1 LTIWT
6 KCGES
11 LVADLRRK
19 GRSLLGAIEI
29 PHETN
34 MELELAL
41 DRKIPFVFDKQREKK
56 IYLIMRIW

>member
-1 LTIWT
+1 
-6 KCGES
+6 
-11 LVADLRRK
+11 
-19 GRSLLGAIEI
+19 
-29 PHETN
+29 